1 MSNLTDALIAAKL
14 VGGSGGS
21 GGGSGLPEIR
31 TETTYIVP
39 LQAIPFADEGGGM
52 YAGQVSVTHSIS
64 AGSDVKTSWDGVEYT
79 NTVTDFSSM
88 IVWGNLSMMG
98 LPDTGEPFLGIYN
111 VSQSGVGFYAL
122 TSQEASHTISV
133 LGEAQNIPNDSM
145 LIVDNGEWATKTKK
159 QIFEDLIRIPATLD
173 LNNHTVTYEGYT
185 ADEIAAMR
193 QDTNTNIVLES
204 DNPSVQLTY
213 PVPYNNMA
221 IGFNYGISQ
230 TSITLYIYVI
240 AYDSCY
246 RWEFTSSL

>member
-1 MSNLTDALIAAKL
+1 MSNLTDAIIAAKL

-31 TETTYIVP
+31 TEPTYIVP

-64 AGSDVKTSWDGVEYT
+64 AGSEVKTSWDGVEYT
-79 NTVTDFSSM
+79 NTVTDFPGM

-98 LPDTGEPFLGIYN
+98 LPDTGEPFIGISI

-122 TSQEASHTISV
+122 TSQDASHAISV
-133 LGEAQNIPNDSM
+133 LSDVQNIPNDSM

-159 QIFEDLIRIPATLD
+159 QILEDLIHIPVTFD

-204 DNPSVQLTY
+204 QNPSVQLTY
-213 PVPYNNMA
+213 PVPYNQTA
-221 IGFNYGISQ
+221 IGFSFTDAGSSAI
-230 TSITLYIYVI
+230 LYIYIVVDDR
-240 AYDSCY
+240 AF
-246 RWEFTSSL
+246 RWEITS